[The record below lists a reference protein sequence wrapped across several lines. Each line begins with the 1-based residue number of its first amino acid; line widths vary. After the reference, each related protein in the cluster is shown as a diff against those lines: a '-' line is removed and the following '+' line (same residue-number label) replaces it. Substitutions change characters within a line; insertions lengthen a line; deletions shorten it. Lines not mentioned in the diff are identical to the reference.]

1 MPAVVAQCI
10 LPTSDTQPTAS
21 LFNSAL
27 IKIFLLQQASVSL
40 LNIAWDKLVS
50 FLKFPKSEYGS
61 RDFQHN

>member
-50 FLKFPKSEYGS
+50 FLKSPKSEYGS
-61 RDFQHN
+61 RDFQHS